1 MKENECIKLIRLKAG
16 LVKTSE
22 AYIEMSTKCSLLFTA
37 QRVRFFFLSYVNLIF
52 DGKGD
57 YFSHKNYI

>member
-37 QRVRFFFLSYVNLIF
+37 QRVS
-52 DGKGD
+52 
-57 YFSHKNYI
+57 